1 LKLGF
6 LVKIKNIRRTLMK
19 AAYILSIYRSAGCKA
34 KKGKFK
40 DMRPDDLLGK
50 VLAETVKRSQIDPN
64 LIDDVIIGC
73 AFPEGEQGM
82 NVAKVASFIAGL
94 PVDVPAMTI
103 NRFCSSGLQSI
114 AIAAERIMSGFADCI
129 IAGGVESMTMIPMGG
144 VKYSANPGLISTWPE
159 TYASMGITAEL
170 VAEKYGIKREEQD
183 QFALNSHM
191 KAIKAIKEG
200 KFADEIV
207 PIEAEY
213 TALDPKGNVVKTKE
227 VVTIDDG
234 AREDTTL
241 EGLAKLKPVF
251 KMNGSVTAG
260 NSSQMTDGAAACL
273 VVSEDFL
280 KRFNL
285 KPMARFVG
293 FSARGVEPEI
303 MGIGPIKS
311 IPAVLQRVGLTF
323 NDIDL
328 IELNEAFAAQSL
340 AVIKN
345 LGLNPEIINVN
356 GGAIA
361 LGHPL
366 GCTGAKLTATLLN
379 EMKRRKAKY
388 GMVSMCIGGGMG
400 AAGIFENLM

>member
-1 LKLGF
+1 
-6 LVKIKNIRRTLMK
+6 MK
-19 AAYILSIYRSAGCKA
+19 TAYILNIYRSAGCKA
-34 KKGKFK
+34 KKGKFR
-40 DMRPDDLLGK
+40 DLRPDDLLGR
-50 VLAETVKRSQIDPN
+50 VLAETVKRANIDPS
-64 LIDDVIIGC
+64 LIEDVIIGC

-82 NVAKVASFIAGL
+82 NVSRVASFVAGL
-94 PVDVPAMTI
+94 PIDVPAMTI

-114 AIAAERIMSGFADCI
+114 ALAAERVMTGFADCVV
-129 IAGGVESMTMIPMGG
+129 AGGVESMTLIPMGG
-144 VKYSANPGLISTWPE
+144 VKFSANPGLVSKWPE

-170 VAEKYGIKREEQD
+170 VAEKYGITREEQD

-207 PIEAEY
+207 PVEVEY
-213 TALDPKGNVVKTKE
+213 TSLDSKGNVVKTKE

-241 EGLAKLKPVF
+241 DGLAKLKPVF
-251 KMNGSVTAG
+251 KMNGTVTAG
-260 NSSQMTDGAAACL
+260 NSSQMTDGAAACI

-280 KRFNL
+280 KRYNL

-303 MGIGPIKS
+303 MGIGPVKS
-311 IPAVLQRVGLTF
+311 IPVVLQKTGLTF
-323 NDIDL
+323 NDIGL

-345 LGLNPEIINVN
+345 LGLNPDIINVN

-366 GCTGAKLTATLLN
+366 GCTGTKLTATLIN
-379 EMKRRKAKY
+379 EMKRRNVKY

-400 AAGIFENLM
+400 AAGIFENV

>member
-1 LKLGF
+1 
-6 LVKIKNIRRTLMK
+6 MK

-34 KKGKFK
+34 KRGKFK
-40 DMRPDDLLGK
+40 DLRPDDLLGK
-50 VLAETVKRSQIDPN
+50 VLAETVKRSQVDPQ
-64 LIDDVIIGC
+64 LIEDVIIGC

-82 NVAKVASFIAGL
+82 NVSRVASFIAGL
-94 PVDVPAMTI
+94 PIDVPAMTI

-114 AIAAERIMSGFADCI
+114 AIAAERVMAGFADCI
-129 IAGGVESMTMIPMGG
+129 VAGGVESMTMIPMGG
-144 VKYSANPGLISTWPE
+144 VKYSANPGLISKWPE

-170 VAEKYGIKREEQD
+170 VAEKYGISREDQD

-191 KAIKAIKEG
+191 KAVKAIKEG

-207 PIEAEY
+207 PVEVEY
-213 TALDPKGNVVKTKE
+213 TAVDPKGNIVKTKE

-234 AREDTTL
+234 AREDTTY

-251 KMNGSVTAG
+251 KLNGSVTAG

-280 KRFNL
+280 KRYNL

-311 IPAVLQRVGLTF
+311 IPVVLQKAGLTF
-323 NDIDL
+323 NDIGL

-340 AVIKN
+340 AVIRN

-366 GCTGAKLTATLLN
+366 GCTGTKLTATLLN
-379 EMKRRKAKY
+379 EMKRRNVKY

>member
-1 LKLGF
+1 
-6 LVKIKNIRRTLMK
+6 MK

-34 KKGKFK
+34 KRGKFK
-40 DMRPDDLLGK
+40 DLRPDDLLGK
-50 VLAETVKRSQIDPN
+50 VLAETVKRSQVDPQ
-64 LIDDVIIGC
+64 LIEDVIIGC

-82 NVAKVASFIAGL
+82 NVSRVASFIAGL
-94 PVDVPAMTI
+94 PIDVPAMTI

-114 AIAAERIMSGFADCI
+114 AIAAERVMAGFADCI
-129 IAGGVESMTMIPMGG
+129 VAGGVESMTMIPMGG
-144 VKYSANPGLISTWPE
+144 VKYSANPGLISKWPE

-170 VAEKYGIKREEQD
+170 VAEKYGISREDQD

-191 KAIKAIKEG
+191 KAVKAIKEG

-207 PIEAEY
+207 PVEVEY
-213 TALDPKGNVVKTKE
+213 TAVDPKGNLLKTKE

-234 AREDTTL
+234 AREDTTY

-251 KMNGSVTAG
+251 KLNGSVTAG

-280 KRFNL
+280 KRYNL

-311 IPAVLQRVGLTF
+311 IPVVLQKAGLTF
-323 NDIDL
+323 NDIGL

-340 AVIKN
+340 AVIRN

-366 GCTGAKLTATLLN
+366 GCTGTKLTATLLN
-379 EMKRRKAKY
+379 EMKRRNVKY

>member
-1 LKLGF
+1 
-6 LVKIKNIRRTLMK
+6 MK

-34 KKGKFK
+34 KRGKFK
-40 DMRPDDLLGK
+40 DLRPDDLMGK
-50 VLAETVKRSQIDPN
+50 VLAETVKRSQVDPQ
-64 LIDDVIIGC
+64 LIEDVIIGC

-82 NVAKVASFIAGL
+82 NVSRVASFIAGL
-94 PVDVPAMTI
+94 PIDVPAMTI

-114 AIAAERIMSGFADCI
+114 AIAAERVMAGFADCI
-129 IAGGVESMTMIPMGG
+129 VAGGVESMTMIPMGG
-144 VKYSANPGLISTWPE
+144 VKYSANPGLISKWPE

-170 VAEKYGIKREEQD
+170 VAEKYGISREDQD

-191 KAIKAIKEG
+191 KAVKAIKEG

-207 PIEAEY
+207 PVEVEY
-213 TALDPKGNVVKTKE
+213 TAVDPKGNIVKTKE

-234 AREDTTL
+234 AREDTTY

-251 KMNGSVTAG
+251 KLNGSVTAG

-280 KRFNL
+280 KRYNL

-311 IPAVLQRVGLTF
+311 IPVVLQKAGLTF
-323 NDIDL
+323 NDIGL
-328 IELNEAFAAQSL
+328 IELNEAFATQSL
-340 AVIKN
+340 AVIRN

-366 GCTGAKLTATLLN
+366 GCTGTKLTATLLN
-379 EMKRRKAKY
+379 EMKRRNVKY